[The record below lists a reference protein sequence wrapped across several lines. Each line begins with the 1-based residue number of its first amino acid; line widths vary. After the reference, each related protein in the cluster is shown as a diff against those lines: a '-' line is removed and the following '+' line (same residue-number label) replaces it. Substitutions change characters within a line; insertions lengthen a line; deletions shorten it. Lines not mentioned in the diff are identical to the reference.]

1 MVSVR
6 EVSRAFGERVAL
18 DGVSLEVG
26 AREVFGLLGP
36 NGSGKTTLIRILSGV
51 LPPSGGTATV
61 AGLDVGRQP
70 ERVKAVIG
78 YATQEASVYRD
89 LTVKENLE
97 FRAKL
102 YLEAKGVPYAVEQTV
117 ERFGLWGY
125 ANSLAGALSGG
136 WRQRLAIAQAVV
148 HKPKVLFLDEPTTGL
163 DPLSR
168 RILWDL
174 IHEEAATGTSVLVT
188 THYMDE
194 AERCGRLALLYGGRV
209 IAQGTPH
216 ELEALAGGRAKVAFT
231 ETPLPLEQVR
241 LMPGVLD
248 GWPSGGGV
256 RLILGPDAK
265 TGDLKL
271 QPVHP
276 NLEDVFIVLTRQNET
291 SSTGIN
297 HQPPLSPEMG
307 ERGRGIEGDRGG
319 GA

>member
-6 EVSRAFGERVAL
+6 EVSRRFGERVAL
-18 DGVSLEVG
+18 DRVSLEVG
-26 AREVFGLLGP
+26 SGEVFGLLGP

-51 LPPSGGTATV
+51 LPPSGGEAAV

-70 ERVKAVIG
+70 EAVKAVIG

-89 LTVKENLE
+89 LTVRENLE

-102 YLEAKGVPYAVEQTV
+102 YLEPKGVPYAVEHTLG
-117 ERFGLWGY
+117 RFGLQEY
-125 ANSLAGALSGG
+125 AKTLAGSLSGG

-216 ELEALAGGRAKVAFT
+216 ELEALAAGRAEVAFT
-231 ETPLPLEQVR
+231 QTALSLER
-241 LMPGVLD
+241 LRAMPGVLD
-248 GWPSGGGV
+248 GWPSSGGV
-256 RLILGPDAK
+256 RLILEPDAK
-265 TGDLKL
+265 TVDLKL

-276 NLEDVFIVLTRQNET
+276 NLEDVFIVLTKN
-291 SSTGIN
+291 
-297 HQPPLSPEMG
+297 
-307 ERGRGIEGDRGG
+307 GG
-319 GA
+319 GSSPLAKGEEEWV